1 MLSKSL
7 SLSHQSINICVYCIP
22 WSWEIGGMEL
32 ELVANAAKQGFYML
46 KNNGTMENRRTFP
59 HQRFS

>member
-1 MLSKSL
+1 
-7 SLSHQSINICVYCIP
+7 
-22 WSWEIGGMEL
+22 MEL